1 MIEVKI
7 GNLLT
12 RGIARHLHVN
22 ASSQVKV
29 YFEMF
34 EIPHE
39 ITHELTLTQQA
50 LKLLVYCKSKNIT
63 EHLPVK
69 VCPLTR

>member
-12 RGIARHLHVN
+12 GGITRDLHVT

-50 LKLLVYCKSKNIT
+50 SKLLVYCKKQI
-63 EHLPVK
+63 
-69 VCPLTR
+69 